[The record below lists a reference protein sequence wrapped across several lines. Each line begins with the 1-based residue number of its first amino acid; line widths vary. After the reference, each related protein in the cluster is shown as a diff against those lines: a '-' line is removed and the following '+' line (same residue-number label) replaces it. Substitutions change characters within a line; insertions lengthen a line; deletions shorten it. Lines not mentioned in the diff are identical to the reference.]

1 MKILTA
7 SDIHADK
14 NAVKKLANKAAREKA
29 DLVILAGDLTY
40 FDMDWKGMIGPFLEK
55 KKQVLFVPGNHDSLG
70 TAAVLVKKYD
80 IKNLQDY
87 SVIIDDV
94 GFFGCGG
101 ANIGLNFT
109 DEDDFFE
116 TLYRGFRYIK
126 NAKKKVM
133 VTHLHPSGSMV
144 EKKGGFEGSEAI
156 RKAIETFKPDVHI
169 FGHIHETEGLEE
181 KIDNTVSICTGK
193 KGKIVEV

>member
-7 SDIHADK
+7 SDIHQDK
-14 NAVKKLANKAAREKA
+14 KAVKKLASKAAKEKA
-29 DLVILAGDLTY
+29 DIVVLAGDITY

-87 SVIIDDV
+87 SVVIDDV

-101 ANIGLNFT
+101 ANIGLNFI
-109 DEDDFFE
+109 DEEELFE
-116 TLYRGFRYIK
+116 TLYRGFKYVK
-126 NAKKKVM
+126 DAKKKVM
-133 VTHLHPSGSMV
+133 VTHLHPSPSMTERKSGFDGSP
-144 EKKGGFEGSEAI
+144 AI
-156 RKAIETFKPDVHI
+156 RKAIEKFKPDIHI

-181 KIDNTVSICTGK
+181 EIGNTKSICTGK

>member
-7 SDIHADK
+7 SDIHSDK
-14 NAVKKLANKAAREKA
+14 NSVKKLTKKADKEKA

-109 DEDDFFE
+109 DEEDFFE
-116 TLYRGFRYIK
+116 ILYRGFKYIK

-144 EKKGGFEGSEAI
+144 EKKCGFEGSEAI
-156 RKAIETFKPDVHI
+156 RKAIEKFQPDIHI

>member
-7 SDIHADK
+7 SDIHEDK
-14 NAVKKLANKAAREKA
+14 KAVKKLANKAAREKV

-40 FDMDWKGMIGPFLEK
+40 FDMDYKGLIGPFLEK
-55 KKQVLFVPGNHDSLG
+55 KKQGLFVPGNHDSLG
-70 TAAVLVKKYD
+70 TAAVLVKKYS

-87 SVIIDDV
+87 SVVIDDV

-101 ANIGLNFT
+101 ANIGLNFI
-109 DEDDFFE
+109 DEEDFFE
-116 TLYRGFRYIK
+116 TLYRGFKYVK
-126 NAKKKVM
+126 DAKKKVM
-133 VTHLHPSGSMV
+133 VTHLHPARSMV
-144 EKKGGFEGSEAI
+144 EKKGGFDGSEAI
-156 RKAIETFKPDVHI
+156 RKAIEKFQPDVHI

-181 KIDNTVSICTGK
+181 QIESTRSICTGK

>member
-1 MKILTA
+1 MKLLIA
-7 SDIHADK
+7 SDIHEDK
-14 NAVKKLANKAAREKA
+14 KAVKKLANKAAKDNVE
-29 DLVILAGDLTY
+29 LVILAGDLTY
-40 FDMDWKGMIGPFLEK
+40 FDMDWKGLIGPFLEK

-70 TAAVLVKKYD
+70 TAAILVKKYS

-109 DEDDFFE
+109 DEEDFFE
-116 TLYRGFRYIK
+116 TLYRGFKYIK
-126 NAKKKVM
+126 EAKKKVM
-133 VTHLHPSGSMV
+133 VTHLHPEGSMV
-144 EKKGGFEGSEAI
+144 EKKSGFDGSKSI
-156 RKAIETFKPDVHI
+156 RNAIEKFKPDVHI

-181 KIDNTVSICTGK
+181 RIGNTTSICTGK